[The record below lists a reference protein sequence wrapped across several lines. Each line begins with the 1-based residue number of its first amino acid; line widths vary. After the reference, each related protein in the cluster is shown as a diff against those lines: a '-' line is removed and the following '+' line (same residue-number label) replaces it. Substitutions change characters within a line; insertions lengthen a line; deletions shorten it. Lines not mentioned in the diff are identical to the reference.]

1 MRKYMVLCAAML
13 FALVTLVVCQ
23 PAGAQVMSGDKGRV
37 PPIRGVPTL
46 DLDTDVGTSRPAFEV
61 EVTRVVV
68 SVRVTVGDG
77 VPMRGLL
84 ASDFR
89 LFEDGRPQTITSF
102 LPYSFNPVLHDVS
115 GPLAGQ
121 EAGRLADPSTNAWMS
136 SSRLFAIVID
146 DLHVDPR
153 NTARVRR
160 LARHF
165 VEQLDPSDLLLV
177 ALTSAQLTTET
188 FSRDRR
194 RALALIDNAAG
205 QRLPDPAVELVRTPG
220 VATRGVATPGLRASQ
235 QHRAMQLEQAYH
247 TVGQVAA
254 SVMHLPG
261 RRKTLLFISEGSPV
275 GAQSGHGGSG
285 GAHNAL
291 HTAVA
296 AASIADV
303 AIYPMSPV
311 GLDTPGERLIE
322 GSVRAQDEAGRPVAH
337 EDLTNVLAQHQQAKV
352 QLRELARLT
361 GGVSLVDTNDLEGAV
376 ERVIGD
382 ASHHYLLSY
391 EPDDPIVDATRRSI
405 EVKVTRPDVRVEVR
419 PGYMAPGTL
428 RDVAVRTPSGLS
440 RDLQRLLLD
449 TVPSDGLSLR
459 VQAVPLVERR
469 NGTLMAVVVE
479 VDGPSL
485 TVGMDGRSV
494 DLEQAVFTLDD
505 RGRTSNASR
514 RRLSIDAGG
523 DQMAVLCDS
532 ALRTVWAIEL
542 SPGDHQVRLGVFDER
557 TGRGG
562 SLHLDVRVEKA
573 QPPLGIAVASH
584 ALSMVPTAFV
594 DRTVSRLLH
603 HVPTATR
610 SFPSDD
616 TLQVT
621 VTGLRG
627 STGLLRLHRQDGGD
641 DVVHWE
647 THLEGD
653 GNGLARAA
661 VPLAGLPAGPHRLIA
676 TMVGGSA
683 QVLPFSVLAGVGP
696 AQ

>member
-1 MRKYMVLCAAML
+1 MRENMFFGAAI
-13 FALVTLVVCQ
+13 LVAIVTFVASL

-46 DLDTDVGTSRPAFEV
+46 DLDTDVGSNRPMFEV

-77 VPMRGLL
+77 VPMRGLR
-84 ASDFR
+84 ASDFQ
-89 LFEDGRPQTITSF
+89 LFEDGTPQTITSF
-102 LPYSFNPVLHDVS
+102 LPYSFNPVLQDVTA
-115 GPLAGQ
+115 PVAGD
-121 EAGRLADPSTNAWMS
+121 EADRLADPSTNVWMS

-205 QRLPDPAVELVRTPG
+205 QRLPDPTLELVRTPG
-220 VATRGVATPGLRASQ
+220 VATQGGATPGLRASQ
-235 QHRAMQLEQAYH
+235 QQRAMQLEQAYD

-261 RRKTLLFISEGSPV
+261 RRKTLFFISEGSPV
-275 GAQSGHGGSG
+275 GALSGHGGS

-303 AIYPMSPV
+303 AIYSISPA

-322 GSVRAQDEAGRPVAH
+322 GFVRAQDETGRPIAH

-361 GGVSLVDTNDLEGAV
+361 GGVSLVDTNDFEGAV

-391 EPDDPIVDATRRSI
+391 EPDDPIVGATLRSI
-405 EVKVTRPDVRVEVR
+405 EVKVTHPDVRVEVR

-440 RDLQRLLLD
+440 RDLQRLLSD
-449 TVPSDGLSLR
+449 TVPSDGLGLR

-469 NGTLMAVVVE
+469 NRTLMAVVVE

-485 TVGMDGRSV
+485 TVGMDGQSV
-494 DLEQAVFTLDD
+494 DMEQAVFTLDD
-505 RGRTSNASR
+505 RGRVSNTSR
-514 RRLSIDAGG
+514 RRLSIDAGA
-523 DQMAVLCDS
+523 DQMAVLRDT
-532 ALRTVWAIEL
+532 ALRTVFAIEL
-542 SPGDHQVRLGVFDER
+542 PPGDHQVRLGVLDEVTR
-557 TGRGG
+557 RGG
-562 SLHLDVRVEKA
+562 SLYLDVRVEKA
-573 QPPLGIAVASH
+573 QPPRGIAVASH

-594 DRTVSRLLH
+594 DRTVSRLLD

-610 SFPSDD
+610 IFPPDD

-621 VTGLRG
+621 VSGLQG
-627 STGLLRLHRQDGGD
+627 TTGLLRLHRQDGGD

-653 GNGLARAA
+653 RNGLARAA
-661 VPLAGLPAGPHRLIA
+661 VPLAGLPAGTHRLIA
-676 TMVGGSA
+676 TTSE
-683 QVLPFSVLAGVGP
+683 GP
-696 AQ
+696 AQILPIAVGAGLSPAR